1 MKEIDR
7 ANHFICSL
15 ADGYDSVKNLS
26 LNHVVDLLND
36 HDSTERIKELC
47 AILCGFAV
55 HVGGYEHMDIV
66 YDYVEL
72 RFNSPDGDE
81 LRSRAMI
88 NLLTGLNSS
97 TVESL
102 CNMEKIAELS
112 VSSLH
117 SFMRQLDE
125 LGELC

>member
-1 MKEIDR
+1 MR
-7 ANHFICSL
+7 
-15 ADGYDSVKNLS
+15 SVS
-26 LNHVVDLLND
+26 VLLND

-47 AILCGFAV
+47 TILCGFAV

-72 RFNSPDGDE
+72 RFNSPDSNE
-81 LRSRAMI
+81 LRSQAMI

-102 CNMEKIAELS
+102 CNMEKIVELS

-125 LGELC
+125 LDELC